1 MHWKQLPV
9 VAFDT
14 ETTGLSPFGGDRII
28 EFAAVTLHIG
38 DDGRVADVE
47 SYSSFV
53 NPGMPIPRVTR
64 EITGITDAD
73 VADAPSFA
81 EIADNVRRLLQ
92 DAVTVAHN
100 YAFDHA
106 FLSEE
111 YRRIEQSW
119 PDPLAEV
126 DTVDVSLRT
135 FPDQRGHKL
144 IDLCNRLDIRLEG
157 AHRATNDAEACG
169 RCFVEL
175 TRRHEVDDDLQ
186 TMLDWAHAIGRPP
199 ADSVLELDREGHVV
213 FGSGRHAGHPIA
225 AHPIHLA
232 WMLKARERG
241 PAGWGFRFTENTR
254 RWVKRWLDVR
264 GAGRAKQNPKPSRP
278 DSWMLDPCI
287 APMHDSAQHR
297 LPQLEGG

>member
-1 MHWKQLPV
+1 MPV

-28 EFAAVTLHIG
+28 EFAAVTLHLG
-38 DDGRVADVE
+38 EDGRVSDIE
-47 SYSSFV
+47 SYSCLI

-73 VADAPSFA
+73 VVDAPSFG
-81 EIADNVRRLLQ
+81 EVADNIRKLLQ

-111 YRRIEQSW
+111 YRRIEQGW
-119 PDPLAEV
+119 PEPLAEV
-126 DTVDVSLRT
+126 DTVDVSLRC

-144 IDLCNRLDIRLEG
+144 IDVCNRLDIRLEG

-175 TRRHEVDDDLQ
+175 ARRHQVADDLQ

-199 ADSVLELDREGHVV
+199 ADSVLEMDPEGHVV
-213 FGSGRHAGHPIA
+213 FGTGPYAGNPIA

-232 WMLKARERG
+232 WMLKARELG
-241 PAGWGFRFTENTR
+241 PSGWTYRFTEKTR
-254 RWVKRWLDVR
+254 GWIKRWLDVR
-264 GAGRAKQNPKPSRP
+264 GAGRAKQNAKPSRP

-287 APMHDSAQHR
+287 ATPSQDDTRQQ
-297 LPQLEGG
+297 PQLDGV